1 MLDVNFQAE
10 SINGG
15 QEIVIELEANGFL
28 YNMARNIVGTLVWIG
43 RGKRAPDCIPEL
55 IAAGDR
61 RLAGATAPAKGLT
74 LLQVWY
80 DNLPAEI
87 DTLSLAAANS
97 NSSAANVGD
106 TAARQT
112 DSES

>member
-1 MLDVNFQAE
+1 M
-10 SINGG
+10 
-15 QEIVIELEANGFL
+15 IELEANGFL

-80 DNLPAEI
+80 DDRPTETEAA
-87 DTLSLAAANS
+87 SLAPTKSCSLDAA
-97 NSSAANVGD
+97 AE
-106 TAARQT
+106 QT
-112 DSES
+112 DPES